1 MLTDTQAECIPLDQ
15 LTPEERDELKLDIQQ
30 LFVHPDLWLNTPHPL
45 LDGHKPVEFLEPGRE
60 EPLRDLIAAI
70 KYGIFA

>member
-1 MLTDTQAECIPLDQ
+1 MQTDTQAECIPLDQ
-15 LTPEERDELKLDIQQ
+15 LTPEEHAELELDIQR
-30 LFVHPDLWLNTPHPL
+30 LFVHPEQWLNTPHHL